1 MSEILKN
8 SSAYTTDYIVSLYC
22 EFHYGDEYFT
32 VPNFPKEYSEYAL
45 EKMRHKD
52 KNKAL
57 EVGCAV
63 GRASFEL
70 ACEFSQV
77 TGIDYS
83 DRFIELAHQ
92 LQENGKVQ
100 YTVQDEGDIAHCKEA
115 SLNALGLDAARRRC
129 CFIQQDACNL
139 TSDLQG
145 YDLVLAANLIDRLY
159 HPRKFLN
166 DIHTRMNDSGILI
179 LTSPYTWLEEFTEKQ
194 YWLGGYEQNGKK
206 ITTLEGLKHILLEH
220 FELVDITDI
229 PFIIRE
235 TKRKFQHSVAEVS
248 AWQKK

>member
-1 MSEILKN
+1 MSKMKN
-8 SSAYTTDYIVSLYC
+8 NTYTTDASVSLYC
-22 EFHYGDEYFT
+22 EFHYGDGYFN
-32 VPNFPKEYSEYAL
+32 VPHFPKKYSEYAL
-45 EKMRHKD
+45 EKMRNKD
-52 KNKAL
+52 KNTAL

-70 ACEFSQV
+70 AREFSQV

-83 DRFIELAHQ
+83 DRFIEIAHQ
-92 LQENGKVQ
+92 LQANGKVQ
-100 YTVQDEGDIAHCKEA
+100 YTVQDEGDIVHCKEA
-115 SLNALGLDAARRRC
+115 SLNALGLDAVRQRC

-139 TSDLQG
+139 TSNFQG

-159 HPRKFLN
+159 QPRKFLN
-166 DIHTRMNDSGILI
+166 NIHNRMNDSGILI

-194 YWLGGYEQNGKK
+194 YWLGGYKQNGKNV
-206 ITTLEGLKHILLEH
+206 TTLDGLKNILSEH
-220 FELVDITDI
+220 FELIDVTDM
-229 PFIIRE
+229 PFVIRE